1 MITTPVI
8 TTPVCRESVRQ
19 APISVRGVYTADG
32 KISFMDIV
40 ALLMAVATFA
50 ILLGLI
56 YAIDR
61 I

>member
-1 MITTPVI
+1 
-8 TTPVCRESVRQ
+8 
-19 APISVRGVYTADG
+19 VYTAGG
-32 KISFMDIV
+32 KIFFMDIV

>member
-1 MITTPVI
+1 
-8 TTPVCRESVRQ
+8 
-19 APISVRGVYTADG
+19 VYTADG